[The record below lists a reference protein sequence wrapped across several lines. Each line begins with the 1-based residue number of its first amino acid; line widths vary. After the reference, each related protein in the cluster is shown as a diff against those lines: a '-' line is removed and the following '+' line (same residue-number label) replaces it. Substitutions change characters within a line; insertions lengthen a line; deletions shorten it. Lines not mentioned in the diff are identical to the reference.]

1 MQYVISL
8 ATVVFLENECLESEV
23 NDFSVQRVFCDR
35 VHPMKYGNFFNF
47 FSFSHNFEEQ
57 CIVPLADLMV
67 SSDGLLWSTLVSLN
81 ASACQS

>member
-47 FSFSHNFEEQ
+47 LSFSHNFDEQ
-57 CIVPLADLMV
+57 CIVPLKR
-67 SSDGLLWSTLVSLN
+67 VSLSVL
-81 ASACQS
+81 AFSISSF